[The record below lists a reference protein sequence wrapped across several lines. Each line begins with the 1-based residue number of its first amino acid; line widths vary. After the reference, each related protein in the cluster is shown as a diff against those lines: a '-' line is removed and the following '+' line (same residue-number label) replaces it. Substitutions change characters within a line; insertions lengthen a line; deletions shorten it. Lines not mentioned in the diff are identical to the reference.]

1 MNLSFIADII
11 FPVHCVSCGD
21 PVLSSDNGI
30 CRGCASELRFIEDG
44 CPCCSGIM
52 QEGVCTICSDRE
64 FYPERNIILFEYKG
78 AALNMIHALK
88 FKGIRGVSRAI
99 IPPAAERIGE
109 IADQV
114 DFITSVPMVKKKERA
129 RGYNQSAIIAE
140 GIAKSLG
147 KLYQPLLREKDNSLV
162 QRDLNY
168 TERFINVIDR
178 YEIIENSRII
188 DKNVLVV
195 DDVFTTGATLNECS
209 RCLIAGGAKKVF
221 TFAVVRS
228 DMRRPDNM

>member
-1 MNLSFIADII
+1 MNISFLADII
-11 FPVHCVSCGD
+11 FPVKCVSCGD

-30 CRGCASELRFIEDG
+30 CRDCSSEIRFIENG

-52 QEGVCTICSDRE
+52 HDGVCTICSDRE
-64 FYPERNIILFEYKG
+64 FYPERNIILYEYKG
-78 AALNMIHALK
+78 VAMNIIHALK
-88 FKGIRGVSRAI
+88 FKRIRSVARAI
-99 IPPAAERIGE
+99 ISPAAERIGQ
-109 IADQV
+109 IADQI

-129 RGYNQSAIIAE
+129 RGSNQSEIIAE
-140 GIAKSLG
+140 GMAKSLG
-147 KLYQPLLREKDNSLV
+147 KPYQPLLMEKENSLV

-209 RCLIAGGAKKVF
+209 RCIIFGGAKKVF

-228 DMRRPDNM
+228 DIRRPDNI

>member
-11 FPVHCVSCGD
+11 FPVNCVSCGD
-21 PVLSSDNGI
+21 PVLSADNGI
-30 CRGCASELRFIEDG
+30 CPGCFSGLQYIEDG

-52 QEGVCTICSDRE
+52 YEGVCTICSDRK
-64 FYPERNIILFEYKG
+64 FYPERNIVLFEYKG
-78 AALNMIHALK
+78 AAMNMIHALK
-88 FKGIRGVSRAI
+88 FKRIRSVSRAI
-99 IPPAAERIGE
+99 ISLAADKLWE

-114 DFITSVPMVKKKERA
+114 DFITSVPMVKKKEKA
-129 RGYNQSAIIAE
+129 RGYNQSALIAE
-140 GIAKSLG
+140 GVAKTLG
-147 KLYQPLLREKDNSLV
+147 KPFKLLLREKENSLV

-188 DKNVLVV
+188 DKNILVV

-209 RCLIAGGAKKVF
+209 RSLIFGGAEKVF
-221 TFAVVRS
+221 TFAVARS
-228 DMRRPDNM
+228 DLRRSENM